1 MLKSFIE
8 RENEILG
15 IIEAINKSGLDY
27 VLVGGYAVS
36 AYMRRFSVDAD
47 VCIDKKD
54 LDSFKNLLKS
64 RHFAMTKRRG
74 LEDAYKGEFEC
85 YVKKTKLP
93 VTVDLMIG
101 SVASR
106 QTNASISFQSL
117 FEHSATKGITGAEK
131 SIEARIPAKEVL
143 IALKIHAARMADARD
158 IAALC
163 KDIDYKLVEKFV
175 KRGNLKEVQNN
186 INNLVAYF
194 KSDNFRDSFKG
205 VFSIEKLPAENIQNA
220 IKLME
225 RLKNDKINSS
235 VNE

>member
-8 RENEILG
+8 REKEILG

-54 LDSFKNLLKS
+54 LDSFKDLLKS
-64 RHFAMTKRRG
+64 RHFAMTKRRD

-85 YVKKTKLP
+85 YVKKTRLP

-117 FEHSATKGITGAEK
+117 FKHSATKEIAGAEK
-131 SIEARIPAKEVL
+131 SIDARIPAKEVL

-158 IAALC
+158 IVALC
-163 KDIDYKLVEKFV
+163 KNIDYGLVEKFV
-175 KRGNLKEVQNN
+175 KRGNAKEVQNN
-186 INNLVAYF
+186 ISNLLAYF
-194 KSDNFRDSFKG
+194 KSDNFRNSFKG
-205 VFSIEKLPAENIQNA
+205 VFSIDKLPAENIQNA
-220 IKLME
+220 IKLMKS
-225 RLKNDKINSS
+225 LKTS
-235 VNE
+235 E

>member
-15 IIEAINKSGLDY
+15 IIESVNKSGLNY

-36 AYMRRFSVDAD
+36 AYMHRFSVDAD
-47 VCIDKKD
+47 ICIDKKD
-54 LDSFKNLLKS
+54 LDSFRKLLKS
-64 RHFAMTKRRG
+64 KHFAMAKRRD
-74 LEDAYKGEFEC
+74 LEDAYEGEFEC

-101 SVASR
+101 SIASR

-117 FEHSATKGITGAEK
+117 FEHSATKSIIGTER

-143 IALKIHAARMADARD
+143 IALKIHAARMTDARD
-158 IAALC
+158 IVALC
-163 KDIDYKLVEKFV
+163 KDIDYGLVESFV
-175 KRGNLKEVQNN
+175 KKGNSKEVQNN
-186 INNLVAYF
+186 IKTLTAHF
-194 KSDNFRDSFKG
+194 KSDNFKDSFKG
-205 VFSIEKLPAENIQNA
+205 VFSIERLPAENIQNA

-225 RLKNDKINSS
+225 RLKNNKINSS

>member
-15 IIEAINKSGLDY
+15 IIEAVNKSGMNY

-47 VCIDKKD
+47 ICIDKKD
-54 LDSFKNLLKS
+54 LDSFRKLLKS
-64 RHFAMTKRRG
+64 KHFAMAKRRD
-74 LEDAYKGEFEC
+74 LEDAYEGEFEC

-101 SVASR
+101 SIASR
-106 QTNASISFQSL
+106 QANASISFQSL
-117 FEHSATKGITGAEK
+117 FEHSATKSIIGTER

-143 IALKIHAARMADARD
+143 IALKIHAARMTDARD
-158 IAALC
+158 IVALC
-163 KDIDYKLVEKFV
+163 KDIDYGLVESFV
-175 KRGNLKEVQNN
+175 KKGNSKEVQNN
-186 INNLVAYF
+186 IKTLTAHF
-194 KSDNFRDSFKG
+194 KSDNFKDSFKG
-205 VFSIEKLPAENIQNA
+205 VFSIERLPAENIQNA

-225 RLKNDKINSS
+225 RLKNNKINSS

>member
-1 MLKSFIE
+1 MMKLFIE

-15 IIEAINKSGLDY
+15 IIEAIGKSSMDY

-54 LDSFKNLLKS
+54 LYSFTNLLKS
-64 RHFAMTKRRG
+64 KHFIMAKRRD
-74 LEDAYKGEFEC
+74 LEDVYKGEFEC

-117 FEHSATKGITGAEK
+117 FESSAIKKITGIEK
-131 SIEARIPAKEVL
+131 SIDARIPAKEIL
-143 IALKIHAARMADARD
+143 IALKIHAARMTDARD

-163 KDIDYKLVEKFV
+163 KGIDFDLVEKFV
-175 KRGNLKEVQNN
+175 KRGNSKEVQNN
-186 INNLVAYF
+186 IRNLTAHF
-194 KSDNFRDSFKG
+194 KSDNFKDSFKG

-220 IKLME
+220 IRLME
-225 RLKNDKINSS
+225 RLKI
-235 VNE
+235 